1 MTGNLRRY
9 YRKHPVARQGN
20 QGLASG
26 REVPPMRRCAN
37 VRGLGI
43 AVSLLVSLG
52 VSLGAY
58 GQSPS
63 LPSPSSSS
71 AGPGG
76 EGGVPI
82 VPRATLQVGSEGADV
97 LELQATLKLLGFYGG
112 EVSGRYDQATAAA
125 VTQFQ
130 QAAGLPADGVMRPES
145 WTRLFPSLVTLS
157 PPLAAPGDPQVAPV
171 PASAANPPSFQAPT
185 SAGGGESAPTIPPA
199 TPPGGRGGEA
209 AAVPASSATAT
220 ATATPTTNSP
230 TMNSPTTAYP
240 STGPTAATSSTS
252 AAVAATTAP
261 PAPIDL
267 PILRQGMHG
276 PAVVRLQERLR
287 VIGVFD
293 GAVDGIFGAETLA
306 AVKAA
311 QTKFQLDPDGVV
323 GPVTWAALLR

>member
-1 MTGNLRRY
+1 
-9 YRKHPVARQGN
+9 
-20 QGLASG
+20 
-26 REVPPMRRCAN
+26 MRRCAN

-43 AVSLLVSLG
+43 VVSLLVSLG
-52 VSLGAY
+52 VGVGAY

-112 EVSGRYDQATAAA
+112 EVSGRYDEATAAA

-130 QAAGLPADGVMRPES
+130 QAAGLPAEGVMRPES
-145 WTRLFPSLVTLS
+145 WTRLFPSLLTLS

-171 PASAANPPSFQAPT
+171 PASAANPPSSQAPT
-185 SAGGGESAPTIPPA
+185 SAGGGESAPIIPPA

-220 ATATPTTNSP
+220 ATATTTNSPTTNSP
-230 TMNSPTTAYP
+230 TTAHP
-240 STGPTAATSSTS
+240 STGPTEATSSTS
-252 AAVAATTAP
+252 AVVAATTAP
-261 PAPIDL
+261 SAAIDL

-293 GAVDGIFGAETLA
+293 GVVDGIFGAETLA

-311 QTKFQLDPDGVV
+311 QTKFQVDPDGVV